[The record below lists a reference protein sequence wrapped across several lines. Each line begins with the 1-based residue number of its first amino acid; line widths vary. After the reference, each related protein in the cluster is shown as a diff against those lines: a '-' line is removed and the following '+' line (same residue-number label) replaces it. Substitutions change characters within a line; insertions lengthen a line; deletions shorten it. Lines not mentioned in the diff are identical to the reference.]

1 MLRRRRTLL
10 RAAALRGTAYHV
22 GKKRTRNKDSEAEDN
37 AKVAQVEQ
45 QQQLSQP
52 SATPG
57 APPIG

>member
-10 RAAALRGTAYHV
+10 RAAAVGGAAYHV
-22 GKKRTRNKDSEAEDN
+22 GKKRAQRNDTEAEQN
-37 AKVAQVEQ
+37 AKVTQVEQ
-45 QQQLSQP
+45 QQQMSQP